1 MTRRRGSVGVGQ
13 VGAGADPR
21 EEEEEEEEEVEEEG
35 SNVIKNLDETKKKM
49 ADSIFSFVFA
59 AAAANMIA
67 PFFKTYF
74 TSCGEIGRIRLKVAA
89 GRQPA

>member
-21 EEEEEEEEEVEEEG
+21 EEEEEEEEGGEGEG